1 MDPDA
6 NLKEQLELAES
17 IGKCQDEG
25 TNCSQVDA
33 ARLAELV
40 VALNEWL
47 ITGGFLPKPWHDVQ
61 IAKVL
66 T

>member
-6 NLKEQLELAES
+6 NLKEQLELAEC
-17 IGKCQDEG
+17 INLCQDRGEK
-25 TNCSQVDA
+25 CSQVDA

-47 ITGGFLPKPWHDVQ
+47 LTGGFLPQPWHDVQ